1 MLIQEKAGIITDV
14 SQIKTK
20 EGKNMIVISHTSGKS
35 NQLNKI
41 FLFDGTEEFNSVS
54 MIAEDIIGSK
64 ITQKIVLGN
73 D

>member
-14 SQIKTK
+14 AQIKTK

-41 FLFDGTEEFNSVS
+41 FLFEWSDEFNSIS
-54 MIAEDIIGSK
+54 IIAQEIIGSK
-64 ITQKIVLGN
+64 ISQKIELKN